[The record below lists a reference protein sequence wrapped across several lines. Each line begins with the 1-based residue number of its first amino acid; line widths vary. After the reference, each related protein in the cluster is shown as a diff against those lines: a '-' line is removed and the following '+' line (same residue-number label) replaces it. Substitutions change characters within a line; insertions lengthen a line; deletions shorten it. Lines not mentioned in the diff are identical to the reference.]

1 MTLGACCKL
10 AFVALLFC
18 IADASRAADVAGDFY
33 VTGKLVSVD
42 RQPGCGYYYFGSP
55 ATYQVVAGP
64 ARLQGKQITVV
75 VPCIEL
81 PLPKGD
87 LRSFVV
93 GDIHYLSIS
102 RKNLYKVSNAFRLHD
117 DSWFYLRAASL
128 RELK

>member
-1 MTLGACCKL
+1 MTLGTYCKCSFL
-10 AFVALLFC
+10 ALLLC
-18 IADASRAADVAGDFY
+18 IPAASRAADVPGVFH

-42 RQPGCGYYYFGSP
+42 VQPGCGIFNVGTP
-55 ATYQVVAGP
+55 ATYKVVAGP
-64 ARLQGKQITVV
+64 ATLQGRQITVV

-93 GDIHYLSIS
+93 DDIHYLSIS
-102 RKNLYKVSNAFRLHD
+102 RKNLYKIGIPARLHD

>member
-1 MTLGACCKL
+1 MTPS
-10 AFVALLFC
+10 AFCRFAVFMLLFTSF
-18 IADASRAADVAGDFY
+18 DASAADVPGELH

-42 RQPGCGYYYFGSP
+42 AQPGCGFLYVGSP

-64 ARLQGKQITVV
+64 ASLQGKRITVV

-87 LRSFVV
+87 LRSFIV

-102 RKNLYKVSNAFRLHD
+102 RKNLYKIEIPSRLHD

-128 RELK
+128 QELE